1 MPVTRMIIAV
11 AVLMASNVHA
21 GPSIVVGK
29 TISESDDVKIL
40 PSKDEV
46 CPEDA
51 ICLQGWS
58 RWTIKVSET
67 LQGPAVKTG
76 NVHVVHMQHTTHDP
90 STFKKLHFFTL
101 EYIAEPAERSRLH
114 ADYKLMDLL
123 EERQMLCAYSD
134 PKQEGIQTE
143 GVYVLQ
149 TDDYTEY
156 CFTAADHRHSDK

>member
-1 MPVTRMIIAV
+1 MFIAV
-11 AVLMASNVHA
+11 AVLIASNVYA

-29 TISESDDVKIL
+29 AISEFDDVKIV
-40 PSKDEV
+40 PSEDEV

-58 RWTIKVSET
+58 RWTIKVSQT
-67 LQGPAVKTG
+67 LQGPAVKPG
-76 NVHVVHMQHTTHDP
+76 IVHVVHMQHTTHDP
-90 STFKKLHFFTL
+90 SKFKKLHLFIL

-114 ADYKLMDLL
+114 ADYKLIDLL

-134 PKQEGIQTE
+134 PKQEGIQAE

-149 TDDYTEY
+149 TNDYTEY
-156 CFTAADHRHSDK
+156 CFTAADHRRSDK